1 MSTSER
7 YNVPLTALFI
17 GVPVLV
23 GASCYYFYITRN
35 TGSKKSSSKDPAEN
49 KKNSPQ
55 DQLMR
60 LKETGNRSFSRK
72 EYDLA
77 IKQYTDAIELSQT
90 LDPSIKPDDLA
101 IFYQNRAACYEA
113 KKDFDK
119 VIEDCSKAI
128 ELRNTYVK
136 AYSRR
141 ARAYEKLE
149 DYDNAMVDAFCANLL
164 EKFQNQS
171 SMLLTENIVKASSS
185 RKAKEAMKTHKP
197 KWPSNQTIKNYF
209 SAFTHD
215 PVKEI
220 LKDQT
225 IKSSDQL
232 ELLLKEAKTIEND
245 NKPLSLLVSGSCL
258 SLQGEIQK
266 AQTCFDQILAFSDS
280 ECSPKIKANTLIK
293 KSALVISD
301 PTSFSSNMDKDLEH
315 VFELL
320 EKAATI
326 DPENSDIYLH
336 KAQALTLSEKYD
348 EAVAA
353 LSKAIEFK
361 EDCHPAIAQK
371 LYIEFKIATR
381 DDDTCTSKVKEM
393 LDSFKKI
400 VQENPKSQDL
410 LSMYVQVLTESS
422 YFKAAD
428 QALLDLIKLDPTD
441 GSYYISRAL
450 IQFNLNGE
458 QDQVATLLREALEK
472 DPKVIFAYEIL
483 GSIESQL
490 GKIDEAIKIFTSA
503 LNHAQTEAEYARCYG
518 LLDSAKG
525 QRKAAELLGM

>member
-7 YNVPLTALFI
+7 YNIPLTALFI

-23 GASCYYFYITRN
+23 GASCYYYYITRN
-35 TGSKKSSSKDPAEN
+35 PSSNKSSSKDTTEN
-49 KKNSPQ
+49 QSPLEQ
-55 DQLMR
+55 VMR
-60 LKETGNRSFSRK
+60 LKQTGNQNFSRK
-72 EYDLA
+72 NYDVA
-77 IKQYTDAIELSQT
+77 IRHYTQAIELSQT
-90 LDPSIKPDDLA
+90 IEPSIKPDDLA

-113 KKDFDK
+113 IGEIDK
-119 VIEDCSKAI
+119 VLEDCGKAI
-128 ELRNTYVK
+128 ELRNTYIK

-197 KWPSNQTIKNYF
+197 KWPANQTIKNYF

-215 PVKEI
+215 PVKQL
-220 LKDQT
+220 LKDGN
-225 IKSSDQL
+225 IRSADQL
-232 ELLLKEAKTIEND
+232 EPLLREADKTEND
-245 NKPLSLLVSGSCL
+245 NNPLSLLVRGSCL
-258 SLQGEIQK
+258 SLLGEMK
-266 AQTCFDQILAFSDS
+266 RAQDCFDKILAFNDN
-280 ECSPKIKANTLIK
+280 ECSARIKANTLIK

-301 PTSFSSNMDKDLEH
+301 PTTFSSNMEKDLEH

-320 EKAATI
+320 ERAAAL

-348 EAVAA
+348 EAVAT
-353 LSKAIEFK
+353 LNKAVQYK
-361 EDCHPAIAQK
+361 EDCYPAIAQK
-371 LYIEFKIATR
+371 LYIEFKIAQR
-381 DDDTCTSKVKEM
+381 DSCSSSKLKEM
-393 LDSFKKI
+393 LDNFKTI
-400 VQENPKSQDL
+400 VQKNPESQDL
-410 LSMYVQVLTESS
+410 LSMYAQVLTELS
-422 YFKAAD
+422 YFKKAD
-428 QALLDLIKLDPTD
+428 QVLLDLIKLDPTD

-483 GSIESQL
+483 GSMESQR
-490 GKIDEAIKIFTSA
+490 GKIDEAIKIFESA
-503 LNHAQTEAEYARCYG
+503 LSYAQTEADYARCYG

-525 QRKAAELLGM
+525 QKMAAELLGM

>member
-1 MSTSER
+1 MSSSER
-7 YNVPLTALFI
+7 YNLSLTALFI

-35 TGSKKSSSKDPAEN
+35 TSSKKSSSKDSADN
-49 KKNSPQ
+49 KKNGPL
-55 DQLMR
+55 DQVMR
-60 LKETGNRSFSRK
+60 LKQTGNQNFSRK
-72 EYDLA
+72 NYDVA
-77 IKQYTDAIELSQT
+77 IEHYTQAIELSQT
-90 LDPSIKPDDLA
+90 IEPSIKLDDLA

-113 KKDFDK
+113 IGNVDK
-119 VIEDCSKAI
+119 VLEDCSKAI

-149 DYDNAMVDAFCANLL
+149 DFDNAMVDAFCANLL

-197 KWPSNQTIKNYF
+197 KWPADQTVKNYF

-215 PVKEI
+215 PVKEL
-220 LKDQT
+220 LKDEI
-225 IKSSDQL
+225 IKSFDQL
-232 ELLLKEAKTIEND
+232 EPIFKEANKPEND
-245 NKPLSLLVSGSCL
+245 NDPRSLLVRGSCL
-258 SLQGEIQK
+258 SLLGEMKK
-266 AQTCFDQILAFSDS
+266 AQECFDKILAFSDN
-280 ECSPKIKANTLIK
+280 ECSLRIKANSLIK
-293 KSALVISD
+293 KSALIISD
-301 PTSFSSNMDKDLEH
+301 PTTFGSNIEKELEQ

-320 EKAATI
+320 EQAIAI

-336 KAQALTLSEKYD
+336 KAQGLTLSEKYD

-381 DDDTCTSKVKEM
+381 DSCSSNKMKEM
-393 LDSFKKI
+393 LDNFKKI
-400 VQENPKSQDL
+400 VQENPESQDL
-410 LSMYVQVLTESS
+410 LSMYAQVLTELS
-422 YFKAAD
+422 YFKKAD
-428 QALLDLIKLDPTD
+428 QALLDLIKLDPSD
-441 GSYYISRAL
+441 ASYYISRAL

-458 QDQVATLLREALEK
+458 QDRVATLLREALDK

-490 GKIDEAIKIFTSA
+490 GKIDEAIKIFENA
-503 LNHAQTEAEYARCYG
+503 LTHAQTEAEYARCYG